1 MSATTDDRYAELI
14 RACLDGSLVTTRNA
28 KCYRTIAHTA
38 RFTSA
43 PLVCARRAA
52 WKNAL
57 REWEWFMSGSC
68 AIADLHPSVR
78 SWWEPWANS
87 EGIVPHNY
95 SQQFRN
101 FVGYDDRRADQIALF
116 IDGVQN
122 HPFSRRNV
130 ITTWNAADMVAPD
143 CPITNCHNT
152 ATQAFVEPDDSLHI
166 VTYQR
171 SADVVCGVPHNWIQM
186 WAFLMWVAH
195 RTGRTVGSLTW
206 VGGDC
211 HVYESHV
218 PLARRILDAQ
228 PARPAPELVYTP
240 TSDEFRADD
249 FTLSCPYLPTFAE
262 RAEMVV

>member
-1 MSATTDDRYAELI
+1 MTTDDRYAELI
-14 RACLDGSLVTTRNA
+14 RACLDGSPVTTRNA

-43 PLVCARRAA
+43 PLVCARKTA

-57 REWEWFMSGSC
+57 REMEWVLSGSDNVR
-68 AIADLHPSVR
+68 DLHPSVR

-87 EGIVPHNY
+87 EGEIPLNY
-95 SQQFRN
+95 
-101 FVGYDDRRADQIALF
+101 GDQLRSSCGNDGRVVDQVAQLLDGIA
-116 IDGVQN
+116 N

-130 ITTWNAADMVAPD
+130 VTTWNTADMTSPR
-143 CPITNCHNT
+143 CPITNCWGT
-152 ATQAFVEPDDSLHI
+152 VIQAFVEPDDSLHI

-186 WAFLMWVAH
+186 WAFLVWVAH

-218 PLARRILDAQ
+218 PLARRILDTQ
-228 PARPAPELVYTP
+228 PARPAPELVHTP